1 MRKLALGLA
10 VSLLSSTALAAP
22 KKAPVQAP
30 PPEIAGL
37 DADDAVIV
45 RESIESLGML
55 GTPAAAEA
63 IAARLSRGLP
73 RDLTLVALDALG
85 ILQQR
90 VAVPV
95 VEKLTRHRD
104 ETIRLRAL
112 QTLVALDAPLL
123 RGTLERGLDDPSA
136 EVRAECVQALVRHGH
151 RSSVPVL
158 FRALDAGELGAALP
172 IAVHGDDAA
181 VRRLSSYLGRV
192 PFTAMAEP
200 MARALAR
207 EDLER
212 RLRLDLV
219 GRLVELATPEIKY
232 FLEDLAGTLPGP
244 SNDPVKR
251 AVSDAAFRIVD

>member
-1 MRKLALGLA
+1 RAEPARARKSRSRASRGPTCAPKRDSIPTHTTCKSCLMPRGRGIMAGRSGPRPRGEVSMRKLALGLA

-95 VEKLTRHRD
+95 VE
-104 ETIRLRAL
+104 
-112 QTLVALDAPLL
+112 
-123 RGTLERGLDDPSA
+123 
-136 EVRAECVQALVRHGH
+136 
-151 RSSVPVL
+151 
-158 FRALDAGELGAALP
+158 
-172 IAVHGDDAA
+172 
-181 VRRLSSYLGRV
+181 
-192 PFTAMAEP
+192 
-200 MARALAR
+200 
-207 EDLER
+207 
-212 RLRLDLV
+212 
-219 GRLVELATPEIKY
+219 
-232 FLEDLAGTLPGP
+232 
-244 SNDPVKR
+244 
-251 AVSDAAFRIVD
+251 